1 MDKNYERIKTK
12 IMIIFKAS
20 LKVHRHYVLKNNKQI
35 VFNRKTRRS
44 FIKSSDEVIE
54 AKEYLV
60 NMFRSLHDGRPPIGQ
75 YVNLKCLF
83 YFPKEVFFNKKGER
97 SKRVPDTS
105 NLYQIVED
113 ALEEAR
119 VIENDRLIESHNGSL
134 RLPGDEFILDVEI
147 SMIPLIKDFL
157 YIYPNPQS

>member
-1 MDKNYERIKTK
+1 
-12 IMIIFKAS
+12 MIIFNAS

-44 FIKSSDEVIE
+44 FIKSSDEVLE
-54 AKEYLV
+54 AKDYLV
-60 NMFRSLHDGRPPIGQ
+60 NVFRSIHDGKPPISQ
-75 YVNLKCLF
+75 YVSLKCLF

-113 ALEEAR
+113 ALEEAG
-119 VIENDRLIESHNGSL
+119 VIENDRLIEDHNGSR
-134 RLPGDEFILDVEI
+134 RLVGDEFRLEVEL
-147 SMIPLIKDFL
+147 SL
-157 YIYPNPQS
+157 

>member
-1 MDKNYERIKTK
+1 
-12 IMIIFKAS
+12 MIIFKAS

-35 VFNRKTRRS
+35 VFNRKTRRP
-44 FIKSSDEVIE
+44 FIKSSNEVVE

-60 NMFRSLHDGRPPIGQ
+60 NIFRSIHEGRPPISQ

-83 YFPKEVFFNKKGER
+83 YFPQDVFFNKKKER
-97 SKRVPDTS
+97 SKKVADIS

-113 ALEEAR
+113 ALEEAG

-134 RLPGDEFILDVEI
+134 RLQCNEFKLEVEL
-147 SMIPLIKDFL
+147 SF
-157 YIYPNPQS
+157 